1 MPPSNRSTTN
11 DFVTGVTVVTRDSV
25 TRPFCHRVTL
35 SHCHICHQNG
45 KVKLNHTQRVA
56 HVARQR
62 RSLTKD
68 VVRES
73 VERYLEVLAEEI
85 ASGEWVDIPYI
96 GKIQVVREEGKGYVN
111 SLTANGTRQRRK
123 VQMRLRTKMRL
134 YEKFK
139 RKCRMPM

>member
-1 MPPSNRSTTN
+1 MSVCNRQPIRLGASN
-11 DFVTGVTVVTRDSV
+11 
-25 TRPFCHRVTL
+25 
-35 SHCHICHQNG
+35 I
-45 KVKLNHTQRVA
+45 NHTQRVA

-62 RSLTKD
+62 RSLTID

-96 GKIQVVREEGKGYVN
+96 GKIQVVREEGQGHV
-111 SLTANGTRQRRK
+111 TVITGDGTRQCRK
-123 VQMRLRTKMRL
+123 VQMRLRTKVRL

-139 RKCRMPM
+139 RECRQGI